1 MAYDDLVPDLE
12 RANAAR
18 MYDYLLG
25 GAHNFAVDREA
36 ADRALTRRADLA
48 EVARANRRFLA
59 RAVRWCLD
67 HDVDQ
72 FLDLG
77 SGVPTVGNVHE
88 IAHGYAPGAR
98 IAYVDIEPVAV
109 AAGRSLVSG
118 SDLVTVT
125 HGDLR
130 QPDSVLGA
138 PTVAGLLDLTRPVAV
153 LAVAVLHFVP
163 GDRTA
168 LLDGYRRALAPG
180 SVLALSHGSDD
191 VDDPE
196 LAARVRA
203 GVEAYRGTASEAHLR
218 TRAEIVD
225 ALGGEDRLVPPGLV
239 ELEDWPVPQSARP
252 GTGMFGALS
261 RLGAG

>member
-36 ADRALTRRADLA
+36 AEHALARRADLG
-48 EVARANRRFLA
+48 EVARANRRFLG
-59 RAVRWCLD
+59 RVVRRCLD
-67 HDVDQ
+67 EGIGQ

-88 IAHGYAPGAR
+88 IAHAGAPDAR
-98 IAYVDIEPVAV
+98 VAYVDIEPVAV
-109 AAGRSLVSG
+109 AAGRSLVAG

-130 QPDSVLGA
+130 DPAAVLGA
-138 PTVAGLLDLTRPVAV
+138 PTVAQHLDLTRPVAV

-163 GDRTA
+163 GDLTA
-168 LLDGYRRALAPG
+168 LLAGYRDALVPG

-225 ALGGEDRLVPPGLV
+225 ALGGADALLPPGLV
-239 ELEDWPVPQSARP
+239 DLEDWPDAQDTRP
-252 GTGMFGALS
+252 ATGMVGAVA
-261 RLGAG
+261 RIG